1 MKKNLCNLFGAVLLS
16 IILTACNS
24 NTDIFYSVGETF
36 SWTLNGKEK
45 YDITY
50 LEANVDKIVLK
61 FEKLFDEAS
70 FIGFS
75 KVGDYFD
82 NVTINGEFIEWY
94 DYGFVIPGIYY
105 IAYDVP
111 KISIFEFYL
120 RDYTNNNTYDFLFYT
135 ITLINPY
142 KINNWSISDGIEIDL
157 K

>member
-1 MKKNLCNLFGAVLLS
+1 M
-16 IILTACNS
+16 
-24 NTDIFYSVGETF
+24 
-36 SWTLNGKEK
+36 
-45 YDITY
+45 
-50 LEANVDKIVLK
+50 K

-120 RDYTNNNTYDFLFYT
+120 RDDMKNNTYDILFST
-135 ITLINPY
+135 ITLRNPY